1 MCYTNEQKA
10 LIGGVIGSHFMG
22 RNISQSL
29 RDSFAQAYA
38 HLQTDKLSAADLR
51 RIESA
56 LAFLTPQ
63 TCPTCNKEGYR
74 DMIEALMATRL
85 MLREVSA

>member
-10 LIGGVIGSHFMG
+10 LIGGVTGSHFMG
-22 RNISQSL
+22 GNISQKL

-38 HLQTDKLSAADLR
+38 HLQTDKLDAADLR

-85 MLREVSA
+85 MLREALA